1 MNVSSRLG
9 YFHIGESPR
18 GYLGTGNIFLRN
30 MWRALARME
39 YSVPLVF
46 ESFSNVIVSPFVTE
60 ALAIWRN
67 QWEEGEDVAKHALAF
82 IQSVWL
88 VAHTSQ
94 KLGRFHGMEKH
105 NLFSYLEML
114 IAECPMRIP
123 TSRCIPCVF
132 HSIICKVSI
141 CSKLDKYEYGCSSIL
156 ESARSPLDYP
166 PGFAYGKAY
175 VELYMYK
182 YMFVCVFVCLLD
194 IFEDSILQ
202 FSSIRVIS
210 VF

>member
-1 MNVSSRLG
+1 MILLPQLMNVSSRLG

-132 HSIICKVSI
+132 HSIIC
-141 CSKLDKYEYGCSSIL
+141 L
-156 ESARSPLDYP
+156 
-166 PGFAYGKAY
+166 
-175 VELYMYK
+175 
-182 YMFVCVFVCLLD
+182 
-194 IFEDSILQ
+194 
-202 FSSIRVIS
+202 
-210 VF
+210 